1 MNIQIFISIL
11 YTLFNI
17 QIFISILYTLLNIQ
31 IFISILYTL
40 FNIQINQESVGS
52 PSVFGGVLLLIF

>member
-1 MNIQIFISIL
+1 
-11 YTLFNI
+11 
-17 QIFISILYTLLNIQ
+17 LYTLLNIQ